1 MVGSAGYSSPL
12 RFPSP
17 FPYPQEVRRGACT
30 AWQGGL
36 LGPRW
41 GRDAALLTLP
51 SAGKQGPRLWA
62 RTECGPLLRAAP
74 SGEVLP
80 AQTGLASPRGVPG
93 LRPKLSGPR
102 ACVGR
107 GPPRRGLTRVA
118 RVPAPSPPPAPRGL
132 VAPPP
137 GRWVRPPLIGRARA
151 SVLVAPG
158 HPQRERSAAAR
169 PVRLGCGVRAG
180 RRP

>member
-1 MVGSAGYSSPL
+1 MGSAGYSSRL

-41 GRDAALLTLP
+41 GRDEALLTLP

-74 SGEVLP
+74 SGEVFACTDGSRLTSRRSG
-80 AQTGLASPRGVPG
+80 AQAQAQRPSGLCGARAPEARPNASSP
-93 LRPKLSGPR
+93 S
-102 ACVGR
+102 
-107 GPPRRGLTRVA
+107 A
-118 RVPAPSPPPAPRGL
+118 RPSPPSAARIGRAAAGPLGKAASHWSRPR
-132 VAPPP
+132 VCP
-137 GRWVRPPLIGRARA
+137 RRVRPPAT
-151 SVLVAPG
+151 
-158 HPQRERSAAAR
+158 
-169 PVRLGCGVRAG
+169 
-180 RRP
+180 

>member
-118 RVPAPSPPPAPRGL
+118 RVPAPSPPPSAAR
-132 VAPPP
+132 
-137 GRWVRPPLIGRARA
+137 IGRAAAGPLGKAA
-151 SVLVAPG
+151 SHWSRPRVRP
-158 HPQRERSAAAR
+158 RRAR
-169 PVRLGCGVRAG
+169 PPAT
-180 RRP
+180 